1 MARVSV
7 VIPTYNRAPFLPQ
20 ALESVFAQ
28 TCQDFE
34 LIVVDDGSDDDTP
47 QVVAGRDDRLRYLRL
62 EHRGV
67 SAARN
72 AGLAAASA
80 PYLAFLDS
88 DDLWAP
94 EMLATGIDYMETHPE
109 CGLVCSDFAVGE
121 TRGGSPPVRWESFLG
136 VGRAQGLV
144 QTAGFPE
151 LLSGNFVSLCTAVIR
166 TSAAREVGGF
176 DEALPV
182 MEDWDFA
189 LRLAARRPIG
199 FINRI
204 LAYSRRHGE
213 NLSDDR
219 GAMHR
224 AAVQVF
230 RKIESDPEIA
240 RRWRRLLR
248 RRSADAHYRLGYW
261 MLYQAE
267 QSQARRFLRESVR
280 RRWWLNRAWRYLVL
294 SLMPRPVMGLLRSL
308 RLRGQQRRRLRRR
321 SVAQSGRSASPPS
334 RNCRGRCE
342 SPR

>member
-1 MARVSV
+1 VTKVSV
-7 VIPTYNRAPFLPQ
+7 IIPTHNRAAFLRE
-20 ALESVFAQ
+20 ALKSVWGQ
-28 TCQDFE
+28 TYQDFE
-34 LIVVDDGSDDDTP
+34 LIVVDDGSEDDTP
-47 QVVAGRDDRLRYLRL
+47 QVVAGCDDRLRYLRL

-88 DDLWAP
+88 DDIWAP

-121 TRGGSPPVRWESFLG
+121 SGGASVPVKWESGLG
-136 VGRAQGLV
+136 VRRARRLAHS
-144 QTAGFPE
+144 AGFAE
-151 LLSGNFVSLCTAVIR
+151 LANGNFVSLCTTVVR
-166 TSAAREVGGF
+166 TSAAREAGGF

-189 LRLAARRPIG
+189 LRVGARHPIR

-204 LAYSRRHGE
+204 LACVRRHGG

-219 GAMHR
+219 GAMHW

-248 RRSADAHYRLGYW
+248 RSSADAYYRLGYW
-261 MLYQAE
+261 MLCQAE

-280 RRWWLNRAWRYLVL
+280 RRWWRNRAWRYLVL
-294 SLMPRPVMGLLRSL
+294 SLMPRPVTEFLRSL
-308 RLRGQQRRRLRRR
+308 RIRGQQRRRLRRM
-321 SVAQSGRSASPPS
+321 SGAQSERSASHPS
-334 RNCRGRCE
+334 RDGQGPG
-342 SPR
+342 S